1 MTLRVTVE
9 IVPYGVEEE
18 KYTIRQLDIF
28 NKGRVDLSRCEYGV
42 IDINPEKE
50 EYGLHEKEIIHRRD
64 LGAMQLI
71 KKAVEEL
78 EL

>member
-9 IVPYGVEEE
+9 IVPYGEEE
-18 KYTIRQLDIF
+18 KKYTIRQLDIF
-28 NKGRVDLSRCEYGV
+28 NKGHVDFGHCKYGV

-50 EYGLHEKEIIHRRD
+50 EHGLHEKEVLHRRD